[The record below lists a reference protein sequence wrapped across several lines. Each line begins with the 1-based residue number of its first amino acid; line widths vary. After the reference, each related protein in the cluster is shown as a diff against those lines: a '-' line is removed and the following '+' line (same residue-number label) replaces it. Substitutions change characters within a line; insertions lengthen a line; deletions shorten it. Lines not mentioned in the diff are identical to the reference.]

1 MDKGE
6 LRMSLRE
13 ADRLRVLERV
23 AAGVLRQ
30 RLAARELGLS
40 VRQVKRLMR
49 RYRREGAAGLV
60 SRRRGRPSNRRLPD
74 AVRQSALEQ
83 VRAHYADF
91 GPTLAQEYLA
101 DRHRIVLSVE
111 SLRQLM
117 RGAGLS
123 RTRAERA
130 RLHARRQRRPRFG
143 ELIQI
148 DGSPHAWFEN
158 RAERCTLLV
167 FVDDATS
174 RITYAR
180 FVAAETTRAYLDGLR
195 VHLACHGRPLSFY
208 SDRHSI
214 FIPTPEP
221 QSGTGQTQFGRVLA
235 GLQIELICALSP
247 QAKGRVE
254 RAHQT
259 LQDRLVKALRLE
271 KISTVEA
278 ANVFL
283 DPFLA
288 DYNRRFAVAPVQ
300 PEDAHRTVTH
310 TPAQLDELFC
320 LHHVRKLSGT
330 LTLQF
335 ERTLYQ
341 VLTDTPGRRL
351 RHAAITLLQDA
362 QGSIRLRHQ
371 GRDLPYR
378 VLTQHPKLSAIA
390 DRKTLD
396 GALDRRSSPRTRPRP
411 NHPWKRGLKLLPART
426 ATGSLNPA

>member
-1 MDKGE
+1 MGEGE

-13 ADRLRVLERV
+13 VDRLRVLERLTS
-23 AAGVLRQ
+23 GVLRQ
-30 RLAARELGLS
+30 GRAARELGIS
-40 VRQVKRLMR
+40 VRQVKRLVR
-49 RYRREGAAGLV
+49 RYRREGAHGLV
-60 SRRRGRPSNRRLPD
+60 SRRRGRPSHRRLPD
-74 AVRQSALEQ
+74 AVRQGAIER
-83 VRAHYADF
+83 VRTSYADF
-91 GPTLAQEYLA
+91 GPTLAQEYLK
-101 DRHRIVLSVE
+101 DRHGLVLSVE

-117 RGAGLS
+117 RGAGLW

-130 RLHARRQRRPRFG
+130 RVHARRERRPRFG

-148 DGSPHAWFEN
+148 DGSPHAWFED
-158 RAERCTLLV
+158 RAPRCTMMV

-195 VHLACHGRPLSFY
+195 PHLARYGRPLAFY

-214 FIPTPEP
+214 FITTPEP
-221 QSGTGQTQFGRVLA
+221 QSGAGQTQFGRVLM

-271 KISTVEA
+271 GIATLEA
-278 ANVFL
+278 GNAFL
-283 DPFLA
+283 DGFLT
-288 DYNRRFAVAPVQ
+288 DYNRRFAVAPSE
-300 PEDAHRTVTH
+300 PEDAHRKVTH
-310 TPAQLDELFC
+310 TPMELDDLFC
-320 LHHVRKLSGT
+320 QHHVRKLSGT

-341 VLTDTPGRRL
+341 VLTHTPGRRL

-362 QGSIRLRHQ
+362 QGRVRLRHQ
-371 GRDLPYR
+371 GRDLSYR
-378 VLTQHPKLSAIA
+378 VLAQRPKLSAIA

-396 GALDRRSSPRTRPRP
+396 GTLDRRSPTRTKPRP
-411 NHPWKRGLKLLPART
+411 NHPWKRGLKLLPALT
-426 ATGSLNPA
+426 AATA